1 MQPNRTPRH
10 QQEGSV
16 IVIAAIA
23 MSLIVIALI
32 GTELG
37 YQFFMKREFQKAADL
52 PALAG
57 TQKLAATTNCGLAAS
72 AASTNAGQNL
82 PAGIAINAPECGNW
96 QAGQASAGSTGCFT
110 GTDDHFLPSGIP
122 FNAVRVR
129 IRQAPVALFGF
140 LSGDR
145 TICVQAVAAQ
155 QQPQAALNIRST
167 LAEVDTSQSPLL
179 NAVIGGLLGGNLNLG
194 FAGWNGLLNTNISLL
209 EYLDALAVKLNI
221 SAGNYDSVL
230 QTDVTTGQLLE
241 AAITVLQ
248 RQNATTPGATLDAA
262 INAIGAIIA
271 QIKISPTPLKLG
283 ELLNLQSG
291 TPAAGLE
298 ATLQVFKLVEGVV
311 QLANSHSAVAAT
323 VNLPILGLG
332 SVLVKTKVIEPPQVS
347 AIGNPALARLN
358 PLGPD
363 QIFVRTAQ
371 IRTLISIEIGTL
383 TSVVSDLLNAV
394 LAQLAPITSFLNSV
408 LHLNLVQAIG
418 NFLGGVLCPLLTACP
433 SADVIYAKI
442 APATHIDLGIEA
454 ASGQAYISDYSCAS
468 EVNKSLTVP
477 ANTAAVTIYAGQWGK
492 DAASAEAAF
501 FSPPKIPKAN
511 PISLI
516 EIGKQ
521 TVRPDKCLL
530 TLCSGLNW
538 KKGSTWIADR
548 TKADF
553 SVEAS
558 LGLRINSLEVAGT
571 SKNLTFQSPI
581 PENLPE
587 ISQQPYYQSISATN
601 VLSNLAASLS
611 NIEILSYKSTS
622 SGILGNLLFD
632 TTSLLNSVVSQ
643 LTTIVSN
650 LLSPLLDPLVNF
662 LLQTLGVNVAA
673 TEVGA
678 RLSCK
683 QGAELV
689 Y

>member
-1 MQPNRTPRH
+1 M
-10 QQEGSV
+10 

-37 YQFFMKREFQKAADL
+37 YHFFMKREFQKAADL
-52 PALAG
+52 AALAG
-57 TQKLAATTNCGLAAS
+57 TQKLAATNNCGLAAS

-96 QAGQASAGSTGCFT
+96 QAGQASAGSTGCFA
-110 GTDDHFLPSGIP
+110 GTDDHFLPGGTP
-122 FNAVRVR
+122 LNAVRVR
-129 IRQAPVALFGF
+129 ITQSPPALLGF

-167 LAEVDTSQSPLL
+167 LAVVDASQSPLL

-230 QTDVTTGQLLE
+230 QTEVTTGQLLE

-248 RQNATTPGATLDAA
+248 RQNAATPGATLDAA

-311 QLANSHSAVAAT
+311 QLANSHSAAAAT
-323 VNLPILGLG
+323 VNLPIPGLG

-347 AIGNPALARLN
+347 AIGNPALAQLD

-371 IRTLISIEIGTL
+371 IRTLISVEIGGI
-383 TSVVSDLLNAV
+383 TSVVNDLLNAIF
-394 LAQLAPITSFLNSV
+394 AQLAPITTFINDV
-408 LHLNLVQAIG
+408 LHLNLVQAVG
-418 NFLGGVLCPLLTACP
+418 NFLGGVACPLPLLGPCRSATA
-433 SADVIYAKI
+433 IYAKV
-442 APATHIDLGIEA
+442 APATHIDVGIEA
-454 ASGQAYISDYSCAS
+454 ASGQAYVFNYSCAS
-468 EVNKSLTVP
+468 ELNKSLIVP
-477 ANTAAVTIYAGQWGK
+477 AKTAAVTIYAGRWGV

-501 FSPPKIPKAN
+501 FSPPKIPKAD
-511 PISLI
+511 PVSLI
-516 EIGKQ
+516 EIGNQ
-521 TVRPDKCLL
+521 TVKPDACLL

-548 TKADF
+548 KMADF
-553 SVEAS
+553 ALEAA

-571 SKNLTFQSPI
+571 SENLTFQSPI

-601 VLSNLAASLS
+601 ILGNLAASLS

>member
-1 MQPNRTPRH
+1 M
-10 QQEGSV
+10 

-37 YQFFMKREFQKAADL
+37 YHFFMKREFQKAADL
-52 PALAG
+52 AALAG
-57 TQKLAATTNCGLAAS
+57 TQKLAATNNCGLAAS

-96 QAGQASAGSTGCFT
+96 QAGQASAGSTGCFA
-110 GTDDHFLPSGIP
+110 GTDDHFLPGGTP
-122 FNAVRVR
+122 LNAVRVR
-129 IRQAPVALFGF
+129 IAQSPPALLGF

-167 LAEVDTSQSPLL
+167 LAVVDASQSTLL

-194 FAGWNGLLNTNISLL
+194 VAGWNGLLNTNISLL

-230 QTDVTTGQLLE
+230 QTEVTTGQLLE

-248 RQNATTPGATLDAA
+248 RQNAATPGATLDAA

-323 VNLPILGLG
+323 VKLPILGLG
-332 SVLVKTKVIEPPQVS
+332 NVLVKTKVIEPPQVS
-347 AIGNPALARLN
+347 AIGNPALAQLN
-358 PLGPD
+358 PLGSD

-371 IRTLISIEIGTL
+371 IRTLISVEIGGI
-383 TSVVSDLLNAV
+383 TSAVSDLLNV
-394 LAQLAPITSFLNSV
+394 IFAQLAPITTFINNV

-418 NFLGGVLCPLLTACP
+418 NFLGGVLCPFPFACT
-433 SADVIYAKI
+433 SANAIYAKI
-442 APATHIDLGIEA
+442 APATHIDVGIEA
-454 ASGQAYISDYSCAS
+454 ASGQAYVLNYSCAS
-468 EVNKSLTVP
+468 ELNKSLIVP
-477 ANTAAVTIYAGQWGK
+477 AKTAAVTIYAGQWGV

-501 FSPPKIPKAN
+501 FSPPKIPKAD
-511 PISLI
+511 PVSLI

-521 TVRPDKCLL
+521 TVKPDGCLL

-553 SVEAS
+553 AVEAS

-571 SKNLTFQSPI
+571 SENLTFQSPI

-587 ISQQPYYQSISATN
+587 ISQQPHYQSISATN

-643 LTTIVSN
+643 LTTIVSK

-662 LLQTLGVNVAA
+662 LLQTLGVNVAV

>member
-1 MQPNRTPRH
+1 
-10 QQEGSV
+10 V

-37 YQFFMKREFQKAADL
+37 YHFFMKREFQKAADL
-52 PALAG
+52 AALAG
-57 TQKLAATTNCGLAAS
+57 TQKLAATNNCGLAAS

-82 PAGIAINAPECGNW
+82 PAGIAIDAPECGNW

-110 GTDDHFLPSGIP
+110 GTDDHFLPGGTP

-129 IRQAPVALFGF
+129 IRQSPTALFGF

-167 LAEVDTSQSPLL
+167 LAEVDASQSPLL
-179 NAVIGGLLGGNLNLG
+179 NAVIGGLLGGTLNLG
-194 FAGWNGLLNTNISLL
+194 LVGWNGLLNTNISLL

-230 QTDVTTGQLLE
+230 QTEVTAGQLLE

-262 INAIGAIIA
+262 ISAIREIIA

-371 IRTLISIEIGTL
+371 IRTLISIELGTL
-383 TSVVSDLLNAV
+383 TSVVTDLLNAIF
-394 LAQLAPITSFLNSV
+394 AQLAPITSFLNSV
-408 LHLNLVQAIG
+408 LHLNLVQALG
-418 NFLGGVLCPLLTACP
+418 NFLGGVLCPLLAACP
-433 SADVIYAKI
+433 SVDVIYAKI

-454 ASGQAYISDYSCAS
+454 ASGQAYISDYSCVS
-468 EVNKSLTVP
+468 EIEKSLTVP

-501 FSPPKIPKAN
+501 FSPPKIPKAD

-516 EIGKQ
+516 EIGQQ

-538 KKGSTWIADR
+538 KKGSTWIVDR
-548 TKADF
+548 KTADF
-553 SVEAS
+553 TVEAA

-571 SKNLTFQSPI
+571 SENLTFQSPT

-601 VLSNLAASLS
+601 VLGNLAASLS
-611 NIEILSYKSTS
+611 NIEIHSYKSTS

-632 TTSLLNSVVSQ
+632 ATSLLNSVVGQ
-643 LTTIVSN
+643 LTTIISN

-662 LLQTLGVNVAA
+662 LLRTLGVNVAA

>member
-10 QQEGSV
+10 QQKGSV

-37 YQFFMKREFQKAADL
+37 YHFFMKREFQKAADL
-52 PALAG
+52 AALAG
-57 TQKLAATTNCGLAAS
+57 TQKLAATNNCGLAAS

-96 QAGQASAGSTGCFT
+96 QAGQASAGSTGCFA
-110 GTDDHFLPSGIP
+110 GTDDHFLPGGTP
-122 FNAVRVR
+122 LNAVRVR
-129 IRQAPVALFGF
+129 ITQSPPALLGF

-167 LAEVDTSQSPLL
+167 LAVVDASQSPLL

-230 QTDVTTGQLLE
+230 QTEVTTGQLLE

-248 RQNATTPGATLDAA
+248 RQNAATPGATLDAA

-311 QLANSHSAVAAT
+311 QLANSHSAAAAT
-323 VNLPILGLG
+323 VNLPIPGLG

-358 PLGPD
+358 PSGPD

-408 LHLNLVQAIG
+408 LHLNLVQALG
-418 NFLGGVLCPLLTACP
+418 NFLGGVLCPLLSACP

-454 ASGQAYISDYSCAS
+454 ASGRAYISDYSCAS

-492 DAASAEAAF
+492 DAASAETAF
-501 FSPPKIPKAN
+501 FSPPKIPKAD

-553 SVEAS
+553 AVEAS

-571 SKNLTFQSPI
+571 SENLTFQSPI

-601 VLSNLAASLS
+601 ILGNLAASLS